1 MAELLVIEHIKDL
14 DAHCALAFTF
24 FQVLVVSVDEVDGCV
39 DAPADI
45 ALIYRDVCII
55 ALIE

>member
-1 MAELLVIEHIKDL
+1 MAELLVIEHVKDL

-24 FQVLVVSVDEVDGCV
+24 SQVLVVSVHEVNGRV
-39 DAPADI
+39 DAPSGI